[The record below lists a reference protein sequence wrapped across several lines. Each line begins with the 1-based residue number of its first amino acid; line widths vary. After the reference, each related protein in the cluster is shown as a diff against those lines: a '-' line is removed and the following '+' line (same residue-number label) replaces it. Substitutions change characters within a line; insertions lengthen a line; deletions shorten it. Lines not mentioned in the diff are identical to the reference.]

1 MKEPNGDPIE
11 DLRRLASD
19 LEDAYPA
26 GRAEAR
32 VASLLDRAKRP
43 PVRRRLV
50 VAFAAFALLAG
61 NLGLAALAD
70 PAAPGDPLYPVD
82 RAYEALGRSL
92 GVLESTADERL
103 EEAERLVVE
112 GRGSDALP
120 TVIELLE
127 QLPSSDPTTVE
138 EARRALEDVAAETSP
153 EAFSETLDE
162 LLEMVRRNPGE
173 VSGREVAAKAKELG
187 EAVKANPPGR
197 SQDRGRPDDV
207 GPPDGPPGQSP
218 RP

>member
-1 MKEPNGDPIE
+1 M
-11 DLRRLASD
+11 
-19 LEDAYPA
+19 
-26 GRAEAR
+26 
-32 VASLLDRAKRP
+32 
-43 PVRRRLV
+43 
-50 VAFAAFALLAG
+50 
-61 NLGLAALAD
+61 
-70 PAAPGDPLYPVD
+70 
-82 RAYEALGRSL
+82 
-92 GVLESTADERL
+92 
-103 EEAERLVVE
+103 
-112 GRGSDALP
+112 
-120 TVIELLE
+120 
-127 QLPSSDPTTVE
+127 
-138 EARRALEDVAAETSP
+138 AAETSP